1 MLPSMAFSFDWK
13 GKKNR
18 KAAFDP
24 ISYEAKGKSVNEQ
37 YQRRPGGRE
46 LPWRQE
52 NEETLI
58 YIGFHCLYCPCIQ
71 LIVCE

>member
-18 KAAFDP
+18 KATFDP
-24 ISYEAKGKSVNEQ
+24 ISYEVKGTSVKEQ

-58 YIGFHCLYCPCIQ
+58 YIGFIACTAH
-71 LIVCE
+71 VSS